1 MNIGFDVSAIL
12 QLLVLA
18 DIAIFSIYTIL
29 LFNRVINGYL
39 IWEDFTLK
47 IMTLFIFL
55 VAITIPIYT
64 STLFIQM
71 GEINNSL
78 LTNDKEKTDEKV
90 ESKSSIDN
98 QLIKKRQDL

>member
-18 DIAIFSIYTIL
+18 DIVIISIYTIL

-47 IMTLFIFL
+47 IMNLFILL
-55 VAITIPIYT
+55 VAITIPIYK
-64 STLFIQM
+64 SPLV
-71 GEINNSL
+71 
-78 LTNDKEKTDEKV
+78 TNYKEKTAEKV
-90 ESKSSIDN
+90 ESKSSTDN
-98 QLIKKRQDL
+98 QITKKRQDL